1 MAAPRRSIRRVTSR
15 GMTAVEAAVG
25 ISLAGSL
32 LAIAVP
38 AFVRSWS
45 SSHLVEPVSGLQ
57 HIQAEALAHANG
69 RSCAAAPNGEGAFP
83 RPAPLTP
90 PTVPRGKPTVDP
102 PETWDIPT
110 WRTLHFR
117 AAPQGVAH
125 SFSFDFDSSASPSES
140 SFVAHA
146 HGDLDGDGTTSTFE
160 VRGQCP
166 ASDGHARAVPG
177 MYVESETE

>member
-1 MAAPRRSIRRVTSR
+1 
-15 GMTAVEAAVG
+15 MTALEAAVG

-45 SSHLVEPVSGLQ
+45 SSLLVEPVSGLG
-57 HIQAEALAHANG
+57 HIQQEAVAFADG
-69 RSCAAAPNGEGAFP
+69 RSCAAGPSGEGAFP
-83 RPAPLTP
+83 KPAPLTP
-90 PTVPRGKPTVDP
+90 PTVPRGRATVDP

-117 AAPQGVAH
+117 ASPQGVAH
-125 SFSFDFDSSASPSES
+125 SFSFAFDSSTSATES
-140 SFVAHA
+140 SFVAQA

-160 VRGQCP
+160 VRGHCL
-166 ASDGHARAVPG
+166 ATEGHAHAVPG

>member
-1 MAAPRRSIRRVTSR
+1 MGRRRSTRRESSR
-15 GMTAVEAAVG
+15 GMTAMEVAVG

-32 LAIAVP
+32 LAVAVP

-45 SSHLVEPVSGLQ
+45 SSHLVEPVSGLG
-57 HIQAEALAHANG
+57 HIQQEALAFADG
-69 RSCAAAPNGEGAFP
+69 RPCAAGPNGEGAFP
-83 RPAPLTP
+83 KPAPLTP
-90 PTVPRGKPTVDP
+90 QTVPRGKATVDP

-125 SFSFDFDSSASPSES
+125 SFSFAFDSSASATES

-146 HGDLDGDGTTSTFE
+146 HGDLDGDGVTSTFE
-160 VRGQCP
+160 VRGECE
-166 ASDGHARAVPG
+166 AREGHARAVPG
-177 MYVESETE
+177 MYVEGEVE